1 MTNAAALRD
10 KAEELRLLAR
20 EYAPDVALPLSLKA
34 VALERQAAE
43 LERNG
48 RERRLPPLT
57 LRQQAL
63 LPWPRPFGRRGLP
76 RAGEGAHRP

>member
-34 VALERQAAE
+34 VALEREAAE

-57 LRQQAL
+57 LRERAL
-63 LPWPRPFGRRGLP
+63 LPSPRPFGRRGLP
-76 RAGEGAHRP
+76 HAG